1 MNSQL
6 LFKAW
11 LCIVFAGFVFANI
24 GEIGASQDDSY
35 EISIT
40 DTAYEKTDVN
50 DVHNIVYY
58 NISVTLENS
67 GTIESE
73 DITLQ
78 ITDEDGNYTRNGT
91 ILPGSSKTFIFTD
104 HPLIGLNDHTI
115 TLSFFPTDE
124 FAQKNEYNSGEDSL
138 TLIYNQGSGSDTT
151 PGFESMLFIF
161 SLSLFLVVKKLRS

>member
-1 MNSQL
+1 MNAQL

-11 LCIVFAGFVFANI
+11 LCIVFAGLVFASI

-40 DTAYEKTDVN
+40 DTTYEKTDVN

-115 TLSFFPTDE
+115 SLSFFPTDQ
-124 FAQKNEYNSGEDSL
+124 FAPKNEYNSGEDSL
-138 TLIYNQGSGSDTT
+138 TLIYNQGSGFDTT
-151 PGFESMLFIF
+151 PGFEAFFTLII
-161 SLSLFLVVKKLRS
+161 LSLFVLIKKVRK